1 MQPLIT
7 LDPQYNPVQPYRVD
21 IYEASPNDPAVT
33 HGKAFARLSFND
45 MGIDMGNSN
54 GYGNGNYSD
63 DTATSD
69 DAIIIN
75 NTTNSHGEGEAAAI
89 FLLNAQSL
97 EALSFKVDV
106 TSITTGDLLCR
117 CFISAA
123 TLSPL
128 EGVIHAVLVTPDL
141 QPAGTFNAG
150 FLVVTAFDH
159 VNNRLCNLQRQRWVP
174 NVPTLDIGHRG
185 SGASK
190 VHGHSVRENTLLSFN
205 KAAVNHSDFIEFDV
219 HVTSDGEVVV
229 HHDFDLSLRIGQ
241 QQVLKIGI
249 PCLTLDQ
256 LESVDFNNV
265 MVHPREDF
273 IKARVQE
280 ERAKRRNGLRRN
292 LSSGEDML
300 RAALKP
306 QIEQHHALSPE
317 RRPSSQASGVV
328 AGHNAAAMSNAAT
341 WFLQDKIASLR
352 EAFRSTPAWLG
363 FNIELKYPTTVEVA
377 AMRTHFYSR
386 NHFVD
391 AVLKVVLE
399 EAKSRKVIFSTFDP
413 DCATL
418 LSLKQPR
425 YPVLFLT
432 CGGTKIFDDP
442 RMNSLDAALRFAL
455 SSKLQGVVAEA
466 TAVLPQLTETVAEF
480 HKQGLFLFTWGDINN
495 DIVQYTAQREAGVDA
510 IIMDDVAKIARA
522 TNKQYSL
529 FARKPMRAPSSMQD
543 LELHEEKMVEVG
555 LERLS
560 SSLNIMALSP
570 IGSPHGGGG
579 VGGGVMS
586 TRGSSTH
593 SLLSPTHPLASAALR
608 N

>member
-1 MQPLIT
+1 
-7 LDPQYNPVQPYRVD
+7 
-21 IYEASPNDPAVT
+21 
-33 HGKAFARLSFND
+33 
-45 MGIDMGNSN
+45 MGTSSSG
-54 GYGNGNYSD
+54 GGNGHGTD
-63 DTATSD
+63 DD
-69 DAIIIN
+69 DDDVV
-75 NTTNSHGEGEAAAI
+75 NTITKSSSTTTVINSHGEGEAAAI

-97 EALSFKVDV
+97 EALAFKVDV
-106 TSITTGDLLCR
+106 TSISTGDLLCR

-141 QPAGTFNAG
+141 HPAGTFDAG

-159 VNNRLCNLQRQRWVP
+159 KNNRLCNLQRQRWVP

-190 VHGHSVRENTLLSFN
+190 VHGHSVRENTVLSFN

-306 QIEQHHALSPE
+306 PIEQHHALSPE
-317 RRPSSQASGVV
+317 RRPSSQASSGVV

-543 LELHEEKMVEVG
+543 LNLHEEKMVEVG

-570 IGSPHGGGG
+570 IGSPHGGGLL
-579 VGGGVMS
+579 S
-586 TRGSSTH
+586 ARGSATQ